1 MPDKFKIHYFK
12 MRVLHRM
19 RALSAHPKMPET
31 SFMMTPIIYLA
42 WKIVRIFGFQ
52 FFVNRMERLARK
64 YAYESSNY
72 VSNVVEPEAKI
83 CIYRKEVFDSSLLL
97 SFEKESFEV
106 PILYQEYLKI
116 HTVIICNCLQWKKGL
131 VTL

>member
-1 MPDKFKIHYFK
+1 MEDRP
-12 MRVLHRM
+12 
-19 RALSAHPKMPET
+19 
-31 SFMMTPIIYLA
+31 YL
-42 WKIVRIFGFQ
+42 WFSV
-52 FFVNRMERLARK
+52 FVNRMERLARK

-116 HTVIICNCLQWKKGL
+116 HTVIICNCLQWKKDWSL
-131 VTL
+131 F

>member
-1 MPDKFKIHYFK
+1 MEDRP
-12 MRVLHRM
+12 
-19 RALSAHPKMPET
+19 
-31 SFMMTPIIYLA
+31 YL
-42 WKIVRIFGFQ
+42 WFSV
-52 FFVNRMERLARK
+52 FVNRMERLARK

-131 VTL
+131 VTLLKLIGKFEYMCSLFFYFSHFIISNDFGICYNSLL